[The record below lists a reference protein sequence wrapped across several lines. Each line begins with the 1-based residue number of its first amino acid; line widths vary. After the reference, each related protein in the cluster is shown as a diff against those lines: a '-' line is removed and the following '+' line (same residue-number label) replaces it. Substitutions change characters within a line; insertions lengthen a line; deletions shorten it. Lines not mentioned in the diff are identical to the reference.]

1 MNPRIDFNLLNEEEI
16 ADVNVELKIDLLFDG
31 QEQERVDYG

>member
-16 ADVNVELKIDLLFDG
+16 ADVNVKLKTDLLFDG